1 MQSNQFN
8 FVGVILATGEIQQ
21 ELEDRADL
29 VSAVE
34 TSTWKIPKAVTLRLG
49 DVSAANITL
58 LVRDVNAAKTGIM
71 VMRLTSKAAA
81 VSSCVAVK

>member
-21 ELEDRADL
+21 ELEDRVDL

-71 VMRLTSKAAA
+71 VMRLTSKAAD